1 MENLARHI
9 IRAPFSQEG
18 MNYIQEESKVVY
30 QGKDGNEQKVF
41 DALEW
46 PALLNNRQLHFP
58 SFRSQPLRL
67 SNLMYVVE

>member
-1 MENLARHI
+1 
-9 IRAPFSQEG
+9 